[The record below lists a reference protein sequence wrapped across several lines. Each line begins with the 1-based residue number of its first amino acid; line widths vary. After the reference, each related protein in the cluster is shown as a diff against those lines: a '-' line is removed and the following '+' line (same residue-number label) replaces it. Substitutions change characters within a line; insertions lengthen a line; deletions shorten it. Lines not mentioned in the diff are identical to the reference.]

1 MKADSNGFF
10 IYKISSA
17 SKLIMKMVINL
28 EGRNDKDLRMI
39 KCRSTRIFKPE
50 HNPDK
55 FVLVADQFNMDES
68 KLNWGLMSGIYPAV

>member
-1 MKADSNGFF
+1 
-10 IYKISSA
+10 
-17 SKLIMKMVINL
+17 MKMVINL

-50 HNPDK
+50 NNPDK

-68 KLNWGLMSGIYPAV
+68 KLNWGLMPVIYPAV